1 MCGDRTCS
9 TSCTGCCGPTPA
21 PAERTNAAG
30 QPAIDY
36 RSGLTH
42 ADVLDRMLTA
52 LPGLLPGLTGV
63 TPDDPAAAVL
73 DAWATVANVVS
84 FYQER
89 IANEGYLRT
98 ATERRSVLELARAI
112 GYELRPGVSAAAL
125 LSVQMQQA
133 TGAAATAVTAPPT
146 AVMPRGTQVRSLPGQ
161 GQMPQTFETS
171 ADLVPDLARNELHLV
186 QARTQRLGQEAG
198 RHHTCCY
205 LAGTSTGL
213 RTGDTL
219 LITEGPA
226 KDLPAT
232 YDVVLVSSVTVVAAV
247 APDLPSCTLVRWDPP
262 LTHDYAAP
270 EVSVFAVR
278 ASLFGFNAP
287 DFRTLPAS
295 TRHLY
300 DQQHPNATEWPH
312 FEDLEPVDLDAAYPA
327 VAAQSVALLQQDA
340 LRRLYPVAD
349 AQPVNRADFAISAG
363 VTRLSLGEK
372 PDLSDFKRRTTV
384 VHSGIRQ
391 LPLTSE
397 PIGGTIGGPGSE
409 AAVDLLVPAL
419 LADGQRVLVTG
430 TAAGLP
436 VAEAATVLRTAP
448 GARSGTVR
456 ATLEKPLT
464 NTLDRGGVRVLAN
477 VVEATHGESVPD
489 EVLGSG
495 DGTVPNQRFALA
507 RRWLTQLPVPGA
519 PGGVQAALEVLV
531 DDVLW
536 TQTGSLYPAG
546 PNDRVYVVRVSDD
559 GTATVVFGDGERGAR
574 LPTGPENVH
583 ARYRVGVGP
592 DGRVPAHALT
602 LLPQRPP
609 GVASVDNPSP
619 ADGDSAPEKLDD
631 ARRNAPLTVLT
642 LDRVVSLPDYEA
654 FAAAFGGIA
663 KARAARIQGRTGP
676 FVHLTLAG
684 PDGSK
689 VQDLTIEHLLA
700 GLDAVRDHAVP
711 VRAVTFDP
719 TPFRLG
725 IEVLAEPDR
734 VATQVRAA
742 VRAALTAA
750 FAIGRRSFAEPVAVA
765 EVLTVAQQVAGVR
778 ASRVTDL
785 RLADAPDDPR
795 VVPVLPAKD
804 ARLAS
809 PPDDPGQVVP
819 AELLLLGPAQPVVAG
834 MQP

>member
-1 MCGDRTCS
+1 MCGDGTCS
-9 TSCTGCCGPTPA
+9 TSCTGCCGPAPA
-21 PAERTNAAG
+21 PPERTNAAG

-36 RSGLTH
+36 RSGLAH

-52 LPGLLPGLTGV
+52 LPGVLPGLTGV

-73 DAWATVANVVS
+73 DAWAAVADVVS

-161 GQMPQTFETS
+161 GQLPQTFETS

-186 QARTQRLGQEAG
+186 QARTQRLGPEAG
-198 RHHTCCY
+198 RHHICCY

-232 YDVVLVSSVTVVAAV
+232 YDVVLVSSVTVVAAI
-247 APDLPSCTLVRWDPP
+247 APDLPSCTMVSWDPP

-287 DFRTLPAS
+287 DFRTLPAD
-295 TRHLY
+295 TRLLY
-300 DQQHPNATEWPH
+300 HKDPNAGEWPH
-312 FEDLEPVDLDAAYPA
+312 FEILEPVDLDAAYPA
-327 VAAQSVALLQQDA
+327 VAAPSVALFQQYA
-340 LRRLYPVAD
+340 LRRLYPVED
-349 AQPVNRADFAISAG
+349 AQPVNRADFAISAR
-363 VTRLSLGEK
+363 VTRLSLGGT
-372 PDLSDFKRRTTV
+372 PDLSGFKRRTTV
-384 VHSGIRQ
+384 VNSGIRQ
-391 LPLTSE
+391 LPLAGQ
-397 PIGGTIGGPGSE
+397 PIGGTIGGPESDP
-409 AAVDLLVPAL
+409 AVDLLAPAL

-430 TAAGLP
+430 TAGGLP
-436 VAEAATVLRTAP
+436 VAEPATVLRTAP

-456 ATLEKPLT
+456 ATLEQPLT
-464 NTLDRGGVRVLAN
+464 TTLDRGSVRVLAN

-559 GTATVVFGDGERGAR
+559 GTATVLFGDGERGAR

-619 ADGDSAPEKLDD
+619 AGGDSAPEKLDD

-642 LDRVVSLPDYEA
+642 LDRVVSLPDYET

-711 VRAVTFDP
+711 VRAVTFDS
-719 TPFRLG
+719 TPFRLR

-734 VATQVRAA
+734 VATQVQAA

-750 FAIGRRSFAEPVAVA
+750 FAIGRRSFAEPVTVA
-765 EVLTVAQQVAGVR
+765 EVLTLAQQVDGVR

-785 RLADAPDDPR
+785 RLVDGPDDPR
-795 VVPVLPAKD
+795 VVPVLPAQD
-804 ARLAS
+804 ARLAP
-809 PPDDPGQVVP
+809 PPDDPGKVIP
-819 AELLLLGPAQPVVAG
+819 AELLLLGPGQPIVEG
-834 MQP
+834 MRP

>member
-1 MCGDRTCS
+1 MCGDGTWS
-9 TSCTGCCGPTPA
+9 ADCTGCCGPAPA
-21 PAERTNAAG
+21 PPDRTNAAG

-42 ADVLDRMLTA
+42 AEVLGRMLTA
-52 LPGLLPGLTGV
+52 LPGVLTGLTGV
-63 TPDDPAAAVL
+63 TPDDPAAATL
-73 DAWATVANVVS
+73 DAWAVVADVVS

-133 TGAAATAVTAPPT
+133 TGAATAVTAPPT
-146 AVMPRGTQVRSLPGQ
+146 ALMPQGTQVRSVPGQ
-161 GQMPQTFETS
+161 GQLPQTFETS
-171 ADLVPDLARNELHLV
+171 VDLVPDRARNELHLV
-186 QARTQRLGQEAG
+186 QARPQRLGPEAG
-198 RHHTCCY
+198 RRHTSCY

-226 KDLPAT
+226 RDLPAAH
-232 YDVVLVSSVTVVAAV
+232 DVVLVNSVTVIAAA
-247 APDLPSCTLVRWDPP
+247 APDLPSCTLASWEPP
-262 LTHDYAAP
+262 LAHDYAAP

-287 DFRTLPAS
+287 DFRTLPAD

-300 DQQHPNATEWPH
+300 DTDPNAKEWPR
-312 FEDLEPVDLDAAYPA
+312 FRNLKPVDLDADYPA
-327 VAAQSVALLQQDA
+327 AAGQSVALFQQA
-340 LRRLYPVAD
+340 ARRRLYLVQD
-349 AQPVNRADFAISAG
+349 AQPVNRADFAISAR
-363 VTRLSLGEK
+363 VTRLSLGDK
-372 PDLSDFKRRTTV
+372 PNLSGFKRRTTV
-384 VHSGIRQ
+384 VHTGIRP
-391 LPLTSE
+391 LPLASE

-409 AAVDLLVPAL
+409 AAVDLLAPAL
-419 LADGQRVLVTG
+419 LADGQRMLVTG
-430 TAAGLP
+430 TAGGLP

-448 GARSGTVR
+448 GTGSGTVR

-464 NTLDRGGVRVLAN
+464 NILDRGSVRVLAN

-495 DGTVPNQRFALA
+495 DGTVPNQRFVLA
-507 RRWLTQLPVPGA
+507 RRWLTQLPETGA
-519 PGGVQAALEVLV
+519 PGGVRAALEVLV

-536 TQTGSLYPAG
+536 TQAGSLYPAG

-559 GTATVVFGDGERGAR
+559 GTATVLFGDGERGAR
-574 LPTGPENVH
+574 LPTGHENVH

-676 FVHLTLAG
+676 FVYLTVAG

-700 GLDAVRDHAVP
+700 GLDAIRDHAVP

-734 VATQVRAA
+734 VATQVQAA
-742 VRAALTAA
+742 VRTALTAA
-750 FAIGRRSFAEPVAVA
+750 FTVSRRSFAEPVTVA
-765 EVLTVAQQVAGVR
+765 EVLTLAQQVDGVR
-778 ASRVTDL
+778 GSRVTDL
-785 RLADAPDDPR
+785 RLVDGPDDPR
-795 VVPVLPAKD
+795 VVPVLPAQD
-804 ARLAS
+804 ARLAL
-809 PPDDPGQVVP
+809 PPDDPGTVLP
-819 AELLLLGPAQPVVAG
+819 AELLLLGQGQPVVEA
-834 MQP
+834 MRQ